1 MSEALGEKPSKSAKS
16 LPILAALACAGLAT
30 LSGCE
35 KLSAGARPA
44 LPLWAHRPVHALSI
58 DLRRE
63 LTAPERK
70 VGEAWERGKPEIDPA
85 HLRVFVGSSDRGLYA
100 LRAEDGQ
107 SLWRFETLG
116 AVQSEPLYDPA
127 EDVVY
132 FGSNDGALYKVKAET
147 GELLWRFSTNAEI
160 ARKPVLEGGLLYVVN
175 ANDTV
180 MALAPDTGKLRWSRH
195 RTPALGMEIAG
206 YAGPLVANG
215 RVYVAFSD
223 GHVMAYG
230 AEDGSE
236 QWAPVDLAAEAEQLT
251 GDVPKY
257 LDVDTT
263 PVFDTIPAGDVVY
276 AASFAGGVFAL
287 DAETGARV
295 WANDRA
301 QGVTELVLW
310 EQAPHPPR
318 DGKGPMVPARKLLL
332 AASGNTGL
340 WALSP
345 EDGREIWRRP
355 LPEGGIS
362 APVPIA
368 GALLVSTT
376 RYGLFLF
383 SPLDGGVIDGID
395 TTGGFAM
402 TPAAHG
408 RRGFVLSNGGTLLGV
423 SVLPPDK
430 L

>member
-1 MSEALGEKPSKSAKS
+1 MSGAREKSK
-16 LPILAALACAGLAT
+16 LPRTAALSFAAAGL
-30 LSGCE
+30 LSLAGCE
-35 KLSAGARPA
+35 KVGAGARPA
-44 LPLWAHRPVHALSI
+44 QPLWANRPVHALSI

-63 LTAPERK
+63 LTAQERK
-70 VGEAWERGKPEIDPA
+70 VGEEWERGRPELDPPN
-85 HLRVFVGSSDRGLYA
+85 LRLFVGSSDRGLYA
-100 LRAEDGQ
+100 LKADDGKI
-107 SLWRFETLG
+107 LWRFETMG
-116 AVQSEPLYDPA
+116 AVQSEPLYDPK

-132 FGSNDGALYKVKAET
+132 FGSNDGALYKVKASD
-147 GELLWRFSTNAEI
+147 GQLLWRFSTNAEVS
-160 ARKPVLEGGLLYVVN
+160 RRPVLANGLLYVVN

-180 MALAPDTGKLRWSRH
+180 MALFPDTGKLRWSRH

-206 YAGPLVANG
+206 YAGPLVTKD
-215 RVYVAFSD
+215 RVYAAFSD

-230 AEDGSE
+230 ADDGSE

-263 PVFDTIPAGDVVY
+263 PVLDTIQAGEVVY
-276 AASFAGGVFAL
+276 VASFAGGVFAL
-287 DAETGARV
+287 DSATGARI

-310 EQAPHPPR
+310 EEEAHRPR
-318 DGKGPMVPARKLLL
+318 DGQGPMIPARKMLL
-332 AASGNTGL
+332 ASSGNTGL

-395 TTGGFAM
+395 TTGGFAT
-402 TPAAHG
+402 TPAVHG
-408 RRGFVLSNGGTLLGV
+408 LRGFVLSNGGTLLGV

>member
-1 MSEALGEKPSKSAKS
+1 MSQSARLALV
-16 LPILAALACAGLAT
+16 GLA
-30 LSGCE
+30 LPFALMGCE
-35 KLSAGARPA
+35 KVGAGAHPEVPA
-44 LPLWAHRPVHALSI
+44 WAHRPVHALSI

-63 LTAPERK
+63 LTIPERK
-70 VGEAWERGKPEIDPA
+70 VGEEWERGRPEIDA
-85 HLRVFVGSSDRGLYA
+85 ARMRVFVGSSDRGLYA
-100 LRAEDGQ
+100 LRADDGKT
-107 SLWRFETLG
+107 LWRFETMG
-116 AVQSEPLYDPA
+116 AVQSEPLYDPK

-147 GELLWRFSTNAEI
+147 GELLWRFSTNAEVS
-160 ARKPVLEGGLLYVVN
+160 RKPVLDNGLVYAMN
-175 ANDTV
+175 ANDTLV
-180 MALAPDTGKLRWSRH
+180 ALDPKTGELRWTRH

-206 YAGPLVANG
+206 YAGLLVTKE
-215 RVYVAFSD
+215 RVYAAFSD
-223 GHVMAYG
+223 GTVMAYG
-230 AEDGSE
+230 ALDGSE
-236 QWAPVDLAAEAEQLT
+236 EWTPVDLALEAEQLT

-263 PVFDTIPAGDVVY
+263 PVFDTIGAGDVVY
-276 AASFAGGVFAL
+276 VASFAGGVFAL
-287 DAETGARV
+287 DARTGARV

-310 EQAPHPPR
+310 EQPSHAPR
-318 DGKGPMVPARKLLL
+318 DGKGPMIPPRKLLL

-345 EDGREIWRRP
+345 EDGREIWQRA

-362 APVPIA
+362 APVPIT

-408 RRGFVLSNGGTLLGV
+408 RRAFVMSNGGTLLGV

>member
-1 MSEALGEKPSKSAKS
+1 MSAAEPSRSRS
-16 LPILAALACAGLAT
+16 RVSVGALALVGVALA
-30 LSGCE
+30 GCE
-35 KLSAGARPA
+35 KVGAGAHPEVPA
-44 LPLWAHRPVHALSI
+44 WAHRPIHALSI
-58 DLRRE
+58 DVRRD
-63 LTAPERK
+63 LSIPEREA
-70 VGEAWERGKPEIDPA
+70 GEAWERGRAEIDP
-85 HLRVFVGSSDRGLYA
+85 RRRRIFVGSSDRGLYA
-100 LRAEDGQ
+100 LRAEDAA

-147 GELLWRFSTNAEI
+147 GQLLWRFSTNAEI
-160 ARKPVLEGGLLYVVN
+160 STKPVLANGLLYVVN

-180 MALAPDTGKLRWSRH
+180 LALEPQTGKMRWSRH
-195 RTPALGMEIAG
+195 RSPALGMEIAG
-206 YAGPLVANG
+206 YAGPLVTSEM
-215 RVYVAFSD
+215 VYAAFSD
-223 GHVMAYG
+223 GHVMAYD
-230 AEDGSE
+230 AKDGSDR
-236 QWAPVDLAAEAEQLT
+236 WSPVDLAAEAEQLT

-263 PVFDTIPAGDVVY
+263 PVLNVISSGKVVY
-276 AASFAGGVFAL
+276 VASFAGGVFAL

-310 EQAPHPPR
+310 EQPAHRPR
-318 DGKGPMVPARKLLL
+318 DGKGPIVPARKLLL
-332 AASGNTGL
+332 ASSGNTGL

-345 EDGREIWRRP
+345 EDGREIWNRP

-368 GALLVSTT
+368 GALLVATT
-376 RYGLFLF
+376 RYGLFLV
-383 SPLDGGVIDGID
+383 SPLDGGIIDGID
-395 TTGGFAM
+395 TTGGFAS
-402 TPAAHG
+402 TPAVFG
-408 RRGFVLSNGGTLLGV
+408 RRGFLLSNGGTWLGI
-423 SVLPPDK
+423 SVQPPSK